1 MSDFDSFL
9 SFDNTREIK
18 KLYVNGKEVKYIRIK
33 PSDGDWV
40 YIDMEKSGNFTE
52 EGFIEINNSL
62 DLVHL
67 IEYCLPETNKFN
79 DILHKRIIEIEE
91 KTSKDIII
99 ATIIHEDS
107 IKNQDAFS
115 DFIYRN
121 LAEEIDIEEK
131 EEYKEEINRI
141 IEEDIIYNDSIK
153 YIDDFRNY
161 VYISEILSKHV
172 DELPKQIP
180 ERTWA
185 EFITEGVNFIVYI
198 DNLINMRVYA
208 ESFPKVVT
216 EVDEDE
222 PEVPII
228 VISPDIRMRLIIE
241 RGGVL

>member
-115 DFIYRN
+115 DFIYRS
-121 LAEEIDIEEK
+121 LAEEIEIEEK
-131 EEYKEEINRI
+131 EEINII
-141 IEEDIIYNDSIK
+141 IEEDIIYSDSIK

>member
-40 YIDMEKSGNFTE
+40 YIDMEKSGDFTE

-62 DLVHL
+62 DLVH
-67 IEYCLPETNKFN
+67 Y
-79 DILHKRIIEIEE
+79 KRIIETEE

-115 DFIYRN
+115 DFIYRSI
-121 LAEEIDIEEK
+121 AEEIDIEEK
-131 EEYKEEINRI
+131 EEYDEYKEEINRI
-141 IEEDIIYNDSIK
+141 IEEDIIYSDSIK
-153 YIDDFRNY
+153 HIDDFRNY
-161 VYISEILSKHV
+161 VYISEIVSKHV

-198 DNLINMRVYA
+198 DNLINMRVYS

-228 VISPDIRMRLIIE
+228 VVSPDIRMRLIIE

>member
-18 KLYVNGKEVKYIRIK
+18 KLYINGKEVKYIRIK

-115 DFIYRN
+115 DFIYRS

-141 IEEDIIYNDSIK
+141 IEEDIIYSDSIK

-228 VISPDIRMRLIIE
+228 VVSPDIRMRLIIE